1 VLIKTLIGEKKN
13 GTILLEML
21 ANNENVEVIHWHY
34 VDNRGLEKIKRQAER
49 EGGQILILPSSSEE
63 AGALSSRA
71 NYLSSDSKSTNIN
84 HNSQEENVKSRKR
97 TAEIVDEGPFSDEER
112 EQAIIEESAKLGVKV
127 RVMTLWYSTT
137 KIYKQ

>member
-1 VLIKTLIGEKKN
+1 MVGETGEN
-13 GTILLEML
+13 RDRL
-21 ANNENVEVIHWHY
+21 A
-34 VDNRGLEKIKRQAER
+34 DDQAEI
-49 EGGQILILPSSSEE
+49 E
-63 AGALSSRA
+63 RA
-71 NYLSSDSKSTNIN
+71 AERRN
-84 HNSQEENVKSRKR
+84 R